1 MSDHNSTFQ
10 LTIDDMDLIEEALRA
25 HGRELS
31 LQKVVPSDGNVA
43 DAKANRVIEENL
55 RKGEELLG
63 RLHDQKIFYR
73 PKTEVYVSG

>member
-1 MSDHNSTFQ
+1 MSSYNRTFQ
-10 LTIDDMDLIEEALRA
+10 LTIEDVDLIEEALRA

-31 LQKVVPSDGNVA
+31 RQRVRPGNSAA
-43 DAKANRVIEENL
+43 DTQTNQMIEEDM

-73 PKTEVYVSG
+73 PKKEVYVSG